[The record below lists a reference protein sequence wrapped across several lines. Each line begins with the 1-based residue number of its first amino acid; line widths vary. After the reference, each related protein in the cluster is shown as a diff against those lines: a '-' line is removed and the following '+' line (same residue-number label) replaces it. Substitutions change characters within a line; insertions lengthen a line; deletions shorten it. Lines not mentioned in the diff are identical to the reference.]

1 MFVLKVQIVPI
12 HAGLIKYDDQTDS
25 TLEKSICMSLWCH
38 FIDVLARTTAYYNML
53 EDMKQS
59 EKDSSYRT
67 SSTVS

>member
-59 EKDSSYRT
+59 EKDSSYR
-67 SSTVS
+67 STVS

>member
-53 EDMKQS
+53 EDM
-59 EKDSSYRT
+59 
-67 SSTVS
+67 